1 MRIVAGAHRGRVLVA
16 PKGHSTRPTADR
28 ARQAMFN
35 VLDHAPWAPGLQG
48 SRVLDLFAG
57 SGALGI
63 EALSRGAADCLFLDT
78 DRAAR
83 EAIDSN
89 LASLGLGDRAS
100 VARTDATRLGA
111 PPPNGRFDL
120 AFLDPPYNRSM
131 VEPAL
136 ESLAR
141 NGWLNDE
148 AIVVVERDAGEAPLM
163 VFGYQQL
170 DERTWGVARVHFLVW
185 RSASAE

>member
-63 EALSRGAADCLFLDT
+63 EALSRGADYCLFVDT
-78 DRAAR
+78 DPAAR
-83 EAIDSN
+83 DAIEAN
-89 LASLGLGDRAS
+89 LAGLRLGDRAG
-100 VARTDATRLGA
+100 VVRTDATRPGSA
-111 PPPNGRFDL
+111 PPNGRFDL

-136 ESLAR
+136 EGLAR
-141 NGWLNDE
+141 YSWLNDE
-148 AIVVVERDAGEAPLM
+148 AIVVVERDAGEAPLQA
-163 VFGYQQL
+163 VGYEQL